1 MEFQHRMGE
10 VTDGI
15 TAWPCAA
22 IHIQRP
28 ADDHAANLSFIA
40 DQLEEFF
47 HIRREFLPPQDR
59 MRRGDLPASIA
70 GRDADGFLA
79 HIQPDEAFALWNGIS
94 KPVNLAYGHF
104 GCYQCC
110 HVLTPLCIEQTDMSV
125 DKTTVSRVA
134 RLARINIDDDR
145 LEPMAQELS
154 SIMNWIEQL
163 NEVNT
168 DAVEPLASVTGHALP
183 MRDDIVTDGEMA
195 DQIVQNAPESMS
207 GFFVVPK
214 VVE

>member
-1 MEFQHRMGE
+1 
-10 VTDGI
+10 
-15 TAWPCAA
+15 
-22 IHIQRP
+22 
-28 ADDHAANLSFIA
+28 
-40 DQLEEFF
+40 
-47 HIRREFLPPQDR
+47 
-59 MRRGDLPASIA
+59 
-70 GRDADGFLA
+70 
-79 HIQPDEAFALWNGIS
+79 
-94 KPVNLAYGHF
+94 
-104 GCYQCC
+104 
-110 HVLTPLCIEQTDMSV
+110 MSV

-134 RLARINIDDDR
+134 RLARINIEDDR
-145 LEPMAQELS
+145 LEPMAHELS

-183 MRDDIVTDGEMA
+183 MRDDVVTDGEIA